1 MQHNSS
7 FWGSNEDCLIQVL
20 IKPDKSSL
28 KLAIDFFTGAI
39 SLPVWHC
46 LDSSLSPGFTYYNN
60 KKKGLVFNTRMPN
73 VPGPFFFFFF
83 YFSMPLVA
91 SCFYLLL
98 FLTLAIMK
106 KKHDYFFQTHLSC
119 FTKYMHSLS
128 RFMFH
133 ILLSRNSTFDL
144 GSLCWCLL
152 VESSLVHG
160 APEPESRHLIWKT
173 KLVFFRESTTQVRD
187 S

>member
-73 VPGPFFFFFF
+73 VPGPFFFF
-83 YFSMPLVA
+83 
-91 SCFYLLL
+91 LL
-98 FLTLAIMK
+98 FNAISSKLFLFIIIFNIGNNEEETWLFFPNTFILFYQIYAFLEQVHVPHLA
-106 KKHDYFFQTHLSC
+106 
-119 FTKYMHSLS
+119 
-128 RFMFH
+128 
-133 ILLSRNSTFDL
+133 
-144 GSLCWCLL
+144 
-152 VESSLVHG
+152 V
-160 APEPESRHLIWKT
+160 
-173 KLVFFRESTTQVRD
+173 TQ
-187 S
+187 